1 MRRKNKGIYVR
12 SDDEQL
18 IQQFKE
24 FVSQSKFSN
33 YADGLKYLLVNVGS
47 EVFADYVDCEH
58 FGEYPLDSKHFI
70 TCDKSGKSGKR
81 VPRKRGDCEK
91 CYQYKK
97 VRVLMQAKEKIK
109 QESVKLEYRNANLT
123 TEIDEKRKELK
134 NIENLANM
142 PEQLKEK
149 DKEIARLLRRLE
161 DREKILPTVL
171 DVEKKL
177 SEQKPATP
185 ESQNEEVDNQRPI
198 EKPISI
204 ERTIQEKT
212 TTEKVFFQN
221 NQPNRTIMCPIKTK
235 QVDIDHQECKKCQHR
250 HACDPEYLFSLHS
263 DLNNQHRFPT

>member
-1 MRRKNKGIYVR
+1 VPRKSKEICVR
-12 SDDEQL
+12 SNEGV
-18 IQQFKE
+18 IQRFKQFISENKL
-24 FVSQSKFSN
+24 SN
-33 YADGLKYLLVNVGS
+33 YGHGLENLLLYVGS
-47 EVFADYVDCEH
+47 EVFADYVDCDH

-81 VPRKRGDCEK
+81 VPRKREDCEK

-97 VRVLMQAKEKIK
+97 VRVLMQTKEKIK
-109 QESVKLEYRNANLT
+109 QENVKLEYRNANLT

-149 DKEIARLLRRLE
+149 NKEIARLLRRLE
-161 DREKILPTVL
+161 DREKIPPSVL

-177 SEQKPATP
+177 SEQERSIP
-185 ESQNEEVDNQRPI
+185 ESQNEQVDNQTPI

-221 NQPNRTIMCPIKTK
+221 NQPNRMIICPIKTK

-250 HACDPEYLFSLHS
+250 HACNPEYLFSLHS
-263 DLNNQHRFPT
+263 DLNSEP